1 MITIEKL
8 NSFGVDTA
16 EGLERCFGNEAL
28 YLKLVTTIPDDATFE
43 RLEKKVASKDLDGAF
58 EAAHALK
65 GVLGNLSLTPL
76 YTLAVEIT
84 FSGTFR
90 SRRYIRL
97 LSRLPN
103 SCAIARKW
111 ITAHFWSN
119 FSKNEMSSASFVLN
133 KNSQ

>member
-43 RLEKKVASKDLDGAF
+43 RLEKKV
-58 EAAHALK
+58 
-65 GVLGNLSLTPL
+65 
-76 YTLAVEIT
+76 
-84 FSGTFR
+84 
-90 SRRYIRL
+90 RRYIRL

-119 FSKNEMSSASFVLN
+119 FLKNEMSSASFVLN